1 MIATTHALRAE
12 WTKLRSVRGTP
23 AALLA
28 LVGLTIALGAISCAT
43 SHTEGLAPGNP
54 GDEDIV
60 MLSLVGVYFAQVA
73 VVAFGVLAVCGEYA
87 TGTIRATFAAN
98 PRRRQVLGA
107 KLAIVGGLVLA
118 VGAVATAIAFY
129 AGQALLH
136 GNGFVDDNG
145 YPAATLG
152 DAETLRK
159 VAVAIVYVGLLAV
172 LSLAVGAIV
181 RHTATAI
188 SVLLGVLFVPWIV
201 GALLPQKLGE
211 AIEKA
216 TPMAGLAGQERGAP
230 IGHWAAI
237 AVTAA
242 WAAVAIVVA
251 LWLIRRRDA

>member
-1 MIATTHALRAE
+1 
-12 WTKLRSVRGTP
+12 
-23 AALLA
+23 
-28 LVGLTIALGAISCAT
+28 
-43 SHTEGLAPGNP
+43 
-54 GDEDIV
+54 
-60 MLSLVGVYFAQVA
+60 
-73 VVAFGVLAVCGEYA
+73 VLA
-87 TGTIRATFAAN
+87 
-98 PRRRQVLGA
+98 A

-118 VGAVATAIAFY
+118 VGAVATVIAFH

-145 YPAATLG
+145 YPAATLA

-216 TPMAGLAGQERGAP
+216 TPTAGLAGQERGAP

-242 WAAVAIVVA
+242 WAAVAVVVA